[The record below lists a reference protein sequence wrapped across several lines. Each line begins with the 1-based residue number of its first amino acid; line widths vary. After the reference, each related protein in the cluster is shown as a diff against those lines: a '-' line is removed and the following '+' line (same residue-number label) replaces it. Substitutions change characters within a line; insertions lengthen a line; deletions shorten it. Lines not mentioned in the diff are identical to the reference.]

1 MINKLK
7 KKVFLILMLSI
18 SIVLIGAITLF
29 AYVNYTSSISAA
41 TSIMERVNDFGKI
54 QDNMQPPEI
63 GSMTENKLEKEE
75 MPPRENINL
84 STDLEDTYYYIIED
98 EKIINES
105 GEQSSI
111 LEEYALKVSKN
122 KKESGILGNYIYKKA
137 KGRNDSQIVMLMK
150 NESVITRIR
159 VIVIASGI
167 ACGLVLI
174 SAYFISKKVSNWIVK
189 PVEETIAKQKQF
201 ISDASHELKTPLAVI
216 EANVDV
222 LEGQVGK
229 SKWMEYIQ
237 SEITSMDK
245 LINNLLFLA
254 KIENTKHIKNNED
267 FNISEELS
275 LTASM
280 FESMAY
286 EKQIRINYNITDNI
300 KMKGYKED
308 IKQVVSILID
318 NAIKHTNN
326 SGNIYIEL
334 NKEKNSVIIQIKNEG
349 ESIPEDEKDK
359 IFERFYRVDKSRNR
373 KEKRYGLGLAI
384 AKSIID
390 QYNGKIEVIC
400 KEGIT
405 NFRVTI

>member
-1 MINKLK
+1 MIDKLK
-7 KKVFLILMLSI
+7 KKVFWILMLSI
-18 SIVLIGAITLF
+18 SIVLIGAIILF

-54 QDNMQPPEI
+54 QDNMEPPEMN
-63 GSMTENKLEKEE
+63 STAENKFEKEE
-75 MPPRENINL
+75 MPPRGNINL
-84 STDLEDTYYYIIED
+84 DTNLDDTYYYIIED
-98 EKIINES
+98 DRIINES
-105 GEQSSI
+105 GEQSSTI
-111 LEEYALKVSKN
+111 EEYALKASKKN
-122 KKESGILGNYIYKKA
+122 KESGILENYIYKKS
-137 KGRNDSQIVMLMK
+137 KGRNDSQVVMLMK

-159 VIVIASGI
+159 VILIGSGF

-174 SAYFISKKVSNWIVK
+174 LAYFISKKVSNWIVK

-216 EANVDV
+216 EANADV

-254 KIENTKHIKNNED
+254 KIENTKHMKSDEE

-275 LTASM
+275 LTSSM

-286 EKQIRINYNITDNI
+286 EKQITMNYNITDNV

-318 NAIKHTNN
+318 NAIKHTKNR
-326 SGNIYIEL
+326 GNIYIEL
-334 NKEKNSVIIQIKNEG
+334 NKEKNNVIIQIKNEG
-349 ESIPEDEKDK
+349 EPIPEDEKDK

-373 KEKRYGLGLAI
+373 KGKRYGLGLAI
-384 AKSIID
+384 AKSIVD
-390 QYNGKIEVIC
+390 KYNGKIEVIC